1 MKRPNNKPLNLGVSA
16 DKLAMIRSGERRKS
30 LTGFKENKKVTSN
43 EKGKFELIQKEKK
56 FEEVGVTRK
65 KQNFIMFESIL
76 GTKRE
81 IDLNKIEGAR
91 KNFNP
96 KGRQEDIIITQK
108 KRKEYLDNY
117 QYHESKVFGKNPIET
132 VVVHKRWGGPVGGI
146 FEEETVQKTT
156 NVRSSSA
163 NASRRG
169 NMPNLKGKPRSP
181 EPTKKIMT
189 TTTKVVRKTVG
200 GEQPT
205 YQTSTSRTVTK
216 GGKTQTTTRTSTGRG
231 RK

>member
-1 MKRPNNKPLNLGVSA
+1 MSSRPKGVVPHPSS
-16 DKLAMIRSGERRKS
+16 DKLEMIRSGKKRKS
-30 LTGFKENKKVTSN
+30 ITGFKENKNITFSKQD
-43 EKGKFELIQKEKK
+43 GKYIAIEKEKK
-56 FEEVGVTRK
+56 FEEAGVTK
-65 KQNFIMFESIL
+65 KKKNFIMFESKL
-76 GTKRE
+76 GTEKE
-81 IDLNKIEGAR
+81 TDLHKIAGAKLR
-91 KNFNP
+91 NQP
-96 KGRQEDIIITQK
+96 TDRVQEKIVIQK